1 MSAAGEFAIE
11 MRGITKVFPG
21 VRALS
26 DVTIQVTRGHIH
38 ALLGENGA
46 GKSTLMKILDGVYAA
61 GAFDGRIALNG
72 AAVAFHSP
80 HDARRKG
87 IGYVPQEIEVIE
99 ALTVAENIFV
109 GNWQTRSGVV
119 DFGWMEAE
127 ATALLER
134 CRIGLDPL
142 RLVADLG
149 ASERQ
154 LVMIARALSSLPA
167 VLILDE
173 ATACLT
179 RSETGNLF
187 QILRHLQGE
196 GVTTLFITHKLAEI
210 HELADSVTVLRDGAV
225 AARFQRGEFGDE
237 ELVAAMVGRK
247 IQSQF
252 PAREP
257 VSGGDEVLR
266 VENLTVPDARCAGRN
281 VVENVSFSLRRGE
294 ILGFGGLV
302 GSGRTE
308 TLEALYGRRAHT
320 GRIFIDG
327 REASIRQPGDALRHG
342 LGLVTEERKRDGLLF
357 NFGIR
362 ENMTLHALRSMSRR
376 GIFSRTRENAAAESG
391 RQRFAIR
398 APSIEVP
405 VGTLS
410 GGNQQ
415 KVVLAKVLLPGPR
428 ILLLDE
434 PTKGIDVGA
443 KSEIYRLLA
452 GLVAEGLSLI
462 VISSELPEL
471 LGLCDRFIV
480 LARGRIADEFTRA
493 EASEQRL
500 MRAATS

>member
-1 MSAAGEFAIE
+1 MSVTAEFAIE
-11 MRGITKVFPG
+11 MQGITKVFPG

-46 GKSTLMKILDGVYAA
+46 GKSTLMKILDGVYPS
-61 GAFDGRIALNG
+61 GTFEGRILIHG

-80 HDARRKG
+80 HDAGQKG

-99 ALTVAENIFV
+99 GLTVAENIFV
-109 GNWQTRSGVV
+109 GDWPARGGVV
-119 DFGWMEAE
+119 DFRRMQSAAAE
-127 ATALLER
+127 LLTR
-134 CRIGLDPL
+134 CGIGLEPT
-142 RLVADLG
+142 RRVAELG

-154 LVMIARALSSLPA
+154 LVMIARALSSRPA

-179 RSETGNLF
+179 RSETETLF
-187 QILRHLQGE
+187 RILRHLQSE

-225 AARFQRGEFGDE
+225 AARFRRGEFGDQ

-247 IQSQF
+247 IESQF

-257 VSGGDEVLR
+257 AIGSEKLR
-266 VENLTVPDARCAGRN
+266 VEQLTVPDAHRAGRN
-281 VVENVSFSLRRGE
+281 VVENVSFNLRRGE
-294 ILGFGGLV
+294 ILGLGGLV

-308 TLEALYGRRAHT
+308 IVEALYGRRPHT

-327 REASIRQPGDALRHG
+327 SEVSIRRPDDALRHG
-342 LGLVTEERKRDGLLF
+342 LGLVTEERKRDGLSF

-362 ENMTLHALRSMSRR
+362 ENMTLHALRAVSDR
-376 GIFSRTRENAAAESG
+376 GIFSRAREKAVAESG
-391 RQRFAIR
+391 RERFAIR
-398 APSIEVP
+398 APSVEVP

-415 KVVLAKVLLPGPR
+415 KVILAKVLLPGPQ

-443 KSEIYRLLA
+443 KGEIYRLLA
-452 GLVAEGLSLI
+452 GLVAEGLALI